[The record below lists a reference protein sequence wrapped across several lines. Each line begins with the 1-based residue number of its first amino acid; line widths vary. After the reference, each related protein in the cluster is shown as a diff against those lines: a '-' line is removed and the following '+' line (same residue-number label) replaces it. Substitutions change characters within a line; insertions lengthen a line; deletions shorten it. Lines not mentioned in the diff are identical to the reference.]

1 MAAKRRHWKEK
12 DGRFWAR
19 VAIPVALRPSFGN
32 KTELTEPLGG
42 DRRVADRNHAAAVAR
57 LQAQIEQAK
66 RAIEGTQ
73 TLKEPVSSLRQV
85 TSDDYEHAVWNHY
98 TGVQEAQ
105 EQKRAGMPTPLEI
118 SAAYEQLMRR
128 IEAGQADPQRNPVAM
143 FNVYTDYELM
153 AGARHPARRGT
164 AIDALGVEIAR
175 PRLLLSAGEL
185 PQRFETVEISTGHF
199 VAVDGIGEKLATLAG
214 RTNRFPTS
222 SDANDGVRQ
231 RAHEG
236 AQSGARDKERQGT

>member
-1 MAAKRRHWKEK
+1 
-12 DGRFWAR
+12 
-19 VAIPVALRPSFGN
+19 
-32 KTELTEPLGG
+32 
-42 DRRVADRNHAAAVAR
+42 
-57 LQAQIEQAK
+57 
-66 RAIEGTQ
+66 
-73 TLKEPVSSLRQV
+73 
-85 TSDDYEHAVWNHY
+85 
-98 TGVQEAQ
+98 
-105 EQKRAGMPTPLEI
+105 
-118 SAAYEQLMRR
+118 MRR
-128 IEAGQADPQRNPVAM
+128 IEAGEADPQRNPVAM